1 MLKSRN
7 QCGKKTIYL
16 ILMVKSY
23 KFAAGIS
30 LAMLVTVL
38 CLVGCE
44 PATDKSS
51 QDQAGDSGRPNVVLI
66 ITDDQGYGDLGV
78 HGNPIISTPNMDAL
92 AEESIRLEDYH
103 VAPTCAPTRA
113 GLLTGRWHNRTG
125 VWHTVMGRSML
136 RQDEVTLADMLAA
149 NGYRTAMIGKW
160 HLGDNYPYRPHDR
173 GFEYA
178 YYNGGGG
185 VGQTPDFWNNAYFDG
200 SYFRNGQAEPAEG
213 YVTDVFFDEA
223 IAFID
228 SVRGGDKPFFVYLAT
243 NAPHGP
249 MHAPPQYADLYAD
262 EGLSVAV
269 QHFLGMISNIDDN
282 VGKLRDYLDDNG
294 LSENTVFIF
303 TTDNGTSSGNNI
315 FNAGMRGKKGSEY
328 EGGHRVPFFLHWP
341 AGGLSAM
348 HRVDRVTAHVD
359 IVPTLLDLTR
369 STPPDDVDFDG
380 RSLRPLLEGAAIDW
394 PDRVL
399 ISDSQRVL
407 DPIKWR
413 RSYVMT
419 DQWRLINGEDL
430 YDIDKDPGQ
439 EEDVAG
445 EYPQVRERLRA
456 EYEAQWAELLP
467 TFAEPT
473 PVVLGHA
480 SANPAVLTG
489 HDWLGTNAQVPWNQ
503 RHIRILEREA
513 DGVHKGYWWVDF
525 AEAGTYEFELR
536 RWPAEAGLPIIAAA
550 MPGPDVPGVT
560 AFRAVAGKP
569 FAAISAQLR
578 VGELSMDTP
587 VAATDTQV
595 SFIARL
601 DVGKT
606 RLAATFTDKDG
617 VQVGAYY
624 VTARRL
630 AE

>member
-103 VAPTCAPTRA
+103 VAPNCAPTRA

-269 QHFLGMISNIDDN
+269 QHFLGMISNIDLSGRQRPQREHGFHLYDRQWD
-282 VGKLRDYLDDNG
+282 VERKQYLQRRH
-294 LSENTVFIF
+294 
-303 TTDNGTSSGNNI
+303 
-315 FNAGMRGKKGSEY
+315 AWQ
-328 EGGHRVPFFLHWP
+328 EG
-341 AGGLSAM
+341 
-348 HRVDRVTAHVD
+348 
-359 IVPTLLDLTR
+359 
-369 STPPDDVDFDG
+369 
-380 RSLRPLLEGAAIDW
+380 
-394 PDRVL
+394 
-399 ISDSQRVL
+399 QRVRGW
-407 DPIKWR
+407 PSR
-413 RSYVMT
+413 
-419 DQWRLINGEDL
+419 
-430 YDIDKDPGQ
+430 
-439 EEDVAG
+439 
-445 EYPQVRERLRA
+445 
-456 EYEAQWAELLP
+456 
-467 TFAEPT
+467 
-473 PVVLGHA
+473 
-480 SANPAVLTG
+480 AVLFALAG
-489 HDWLGTNAQVPWNQ
+489 RWPQ
-503 RHIRILEREA
+503 RHAPCRSRYRPRRHRA
-513 DGVHKGYWWVDF
+513 DPARPDPVD
-525 AEAGTYEFELR
+525 
-536 RWPAEAGLPIIAAA
+536 AA
-550 MPGPDVPGVT
+550 
-560 AFRAVAGKP
+560 R
-569 FAAISAQLR
+569 
-578 VGELSMDTP
+578 
-587 VAATDTQV
+587 
-595 SFIARL
+595 
-601 DVGKT
+601 
-606 RLAATFTDKDG
+606 
-617 VQVGAYY
+617 
-624 VTARRL
+624 
-630 AE
+630 

>member
-262 EGLSVAV
+262 EGLSVA
-269 QHFLGMISNIDDN
+269 
-282 VGKLRDYLDDNG
+282 
-294 LSENTVFIF
+294 
-303 TTDNGTSSGNNI
+303 TT
-315 FNAGMRGKKGSEY
+315 A
-328 EGGHRVPFFLHWP
+328 
-341 AGGLSAM
+341 SA
-348 HRVDRVTAHVD
+348 R
-359 IVPTLLDLTR
+359 TR
-369 STPPDDVDFDG
+369 FS
-380 RSLRPLLEGAAIDW
+380 SLRPTMG
-394 PDRVL
+394 R
-399 ISDSQRVL
+399 
-407 DPIKWR
+407 
-413 RSYVMT
+413 
-419 DQWRLINGEDL
+419 
-430 YDIDKDPGQ
+430 
-439 EEDVAG
+439 
-445 EYPQVRERLRA
+445 RA
-456 EYEAQWAELLP
+456 E
-467 TFAEPT
+467 TISST
-473 PVVLGHA
+473 PACVARRAASTRVAIACRSFCIGRPVA
-480 SANPAVLTG
+480 SAPCTVSIA
-489 HDWLGTNAQVPWNQ
+489 
-503 RHIRILEREA
+503 
-513 DGVHKGYWWVDF
+513 
-525 AEAGTYEFELR
+525 
-536 RWPAEAGLPIIAAA
+536 LP
-550 MPGPDVPGVT
+550 PTSTSCRPCST
-560 AFRAVAGKP
+560 
-569 FAAISAQLR
+569 
-578 VGELSMDTP
+578 
-587 VAATDTQV
+587 
-595 SFIARL
+595 
-601 DVGKT
+601 
-606 RLAATFTDKDG
+606 
-617 VQVGAYY
+617 
-624 VTARRL
+624 
-630 AE
+630 